1 MKNNTNM
8 IVLEIKG
15 LSGEQIQEEL
25 NSFFLDLKKN
35 YYGLALTATSVTNE
49 GAEKIKQVI
58 NE

>member
-1 MKNNTNM
+1 MKVNTNM

-25 NSFFLDLKKN
+25 NSFFLDLKEN

-49 GAEKIKQVI
+49 GAEKIKQMF